1 MGLEHPGLILLTG
14 MPGSGKEEFVKV
26 CEERGIRILRMGDFV
41 RAEVQSRGLPM
52 TDENIGGLAHKMR
65 EEKGFDIW
73 AKRTADALSGELTL
87 IDGLR
92 GRDEYNHFRERTEGG
107 LVIIA
112 IHASPS
118 ARFERL
124 KNRGRSDAPATREEF
139 DRRDERE
146 LRWGLGDVIA
156 RADYVIVNESSI
168 EDFRARAGKALDEII
183 G

>member
-1 MGLEHPGLILLTG
+1 MAREHPGLILLTG

-26 CEERGIRILRMGDFV
+26 CEERGITILHMGDFV
-41 RAEVQSRGLPM
+41 RAEVQAQGLPM
-52 TDENIGGLAHKMR
+52 TDENVGGLAHKMR

-73 AKRTADALSGELTL
+73 AKRTADALNEKLTL

-92 GRDEYNHFRERTEGG
+92 GRDEYDHFQERTKGS
-107 LVIIA
+107 LVVVA

-124 KNRGRSDAPATREEF
+124 RKRGRSDAPATREDF
-139 DRRDERE
+139 DTRDERE

-156 RADYVIVNESSI
+156 RADYVLVNESSL
-168 EDFRARAGKALDEII
+168 EDFRAKAGKTLDEII